1 MDTVV
6 VQVAETTINVKVR
19 NLDIF
24 LKKKYKKLL
33 TSYKIYV
40 IIYLEIRKG
49 GI

>member
-6 VQVAETTINVKVR
+6 VQVAETTINAKG
-19 NLDIF
+19 NIPLQKF
-24 LKKKYKKLL
+24 FKKLL